1 MILVTAA
8 LLLAPPVQLE
18 NPGQMYIVGKAR
30 NTIMPLER
38 TSVTADV
45 AGMGARVSVRQTF
58 VNPSSTPI
66 EAVYTFPLPHD
77 AAVDQMKIKI
87 GDRTIDGTIMRRA
100 QAKAVYD
107 RAKANGQTAA
117 LLDQETDNVFTQSV
131 ANIMPGRRITVEIS
145 YVQLVK
151 FDEGEFEFT
160 YPMVVGPRFLGAG
173 TKNPEKLSPPT
184 LPPGVRSGATIDL
197 TLNLH
202 GSPIQ
207 DFHSVLH
214 QVRTSR
220 VDADTVQVAL
230 AKRDEIPN
238 RDFIFRYRT
247 ASKDVQESTFTTW
260 DEKTGGHF
268 ALVLAPPPRLDASL
282 RTPKEMIF
290 VIDQSGSQQGFPID
304 KSKELSL
311 ALLATMTPQDTFN
324 VMGFSNEVNPLWP
337 GPVPNTPEN
346 RKEAI
351 EFIKG
356 LQADGGTELEKA
368 VVAALSPSSDPER
381 VRIVLF
387 NTDGFAGQESVIL
400 KNVQQFRRNSRL
412 YTFGIGNSVNRG
424 LIDAMSEEGRGAS
437 EVVTLAEGAEAAKN
451 RFAKRLETPLLVNV
465 EAKFEGTQVTGVTP
479 GHLPDVFSTKPVVVY
494 GRYSQP
500 GKTRLTLTGI
510 SGGRPWRRVV
520 DVDLPK
526 GKGDGS
532 SVSSLWARTRIA
544 EMKSQGYTAKAMGQ
558 KAENEEAITKLA
570 LDYRI
575 MSEYT
580 SFVAVDSSVPNPG
593 KQVQTARVPVDM
605 ADGVS
610 LGLPASSPSI
620 VAMQNSS
627 AASAPG
633 GAGGGGNLSYFKSGK
648 SASGGV
654 GRSRGGAD
662 FAQLNDSTMG
672 FITYDPANNSL
683 VPGEGKAKGKRTVE
697 IAKGLLETK
706 VPVALRI
713 SVFAI
718 SQTRLEL
725 LRKAGLKIGSH
736 DGATLVFGTASAATI
751 RAIAK
756 LEFVERISWL
766 HSPEN

>member
-1 MILVTAA
+1 MIFATAA
-8 LLLAPPVQLE
+8 MLLTPPKPME
-18 NPGQMYIVGKAR
+18 NPGQMYVVGKDR
-30 NTIMPLER
+30 RTIMPLER

-77 AAVDQMKIKI
+77 AAVDRMKIKI
-87 GDRTIDGTIMRRA
+87 GDRTIDGTIMRRG
-100 QAKAVYD
+100 QAKEVYD

-145 YVQLVK
+145 YVQIVK

-173 TKNPEKLSPPT
+173 TKDPQKLNPPILK
-184 LPPGVRSGATIDL
+184 PGVRSGANIDL

-202 GSPIQ
+202 GGSPIQ
-207 DFHSVLH
+207 DFRSVLH
-214 QVRTSR
+214 QVRATKI
-220 VDADTVQVAL
+220 DAETVQVSL
-230 AKRDEIPN
+230 AKKDEIPN

-247 ASKDVQESTFTTW
+247 AAKDVQESTFTTW

-268 ALVLAPPPRLDASL
+268 ALVLAPPPRPDASL

-311 ALLATMTPQDTFN
+311 ALLATMTPRDTFN

-337 GPVPNTPEN
+337 GAQPNTAEN
-346 RKEAI
+346 RKEAT

-356 LQADGGTELEKA
+356 LQANGGTELEKA
-368 VVAALSPSSDPER
+368 VVASLSPSSDPER

-412 YTFGIGNSVNRG
+412 YTFGIGNSVNRS

-465 EAKFEGTQVTGVTP
+465 EAKFEGAQVTGVTP
-479 GHLPDVFSTKPVVVY
+479 AHLPDVFSTKPVVVY
-494 GRYSQP
+494 GRFTQP
-500 GKTRLTLTGI
+500 GKTRLSLSGI
-510 SGGRPWRRVV
+510 SGGRPWRRTV
-520 DVDLPK
+520 DVNLTK
-526 GKGDGS
+526 AKGDGS

-544 EMKSQGYTAKAMGQ
+544 EMKSQGYAAKAMGQ

-580 SFVAVDSSVPNPG
+580 SFVAVDTSVSNDG
-593 KQVQTARVPVDM
+593 KSLNTVRVPVDM
-605 ADGVS
+605 ADGVT
-610 LGLPASSPSI
+610 LGMPAMASPAPGRSRGG
-620 VAMQNSS
+620 VTTLS
-627 AASAPG
+627 AKAPSGLFRGGSGG
-633 GAGGGGNLSYFKSGK
+633 GAGGGIGGGGFAGDTLS
-648 SASGGV
+648 SGGI
-654 GRSRGGAD
+654 D
-662 FAQLNDSTMG
+662 FIS
-672 FITYDPANNSL
+672 YDPTDNTL
-683 VPGEGKAKGKRTVE
+683 VTNGKAKGKRTVE
-697 IAKGLLETK
+697 IAKGLLEAK
-706 VPVALRI
+706 GSVAIRV
-713 SVFAI
+713 SVVAI
-718 SQTRLEL
+718 SQTRLDL
-725 LRKAGLKIGSH
+725 LRKAGLKVGSH
-736 DGATLVFGTASAATI
+736 DGATLVFGTASAATM

-756 LEFVERISWL
+756 LEFVERIAWL
-766 HSPEN
+766 RAPKN

>member
-1 MILVTAA
+1 MILATAA
-8 LLLAPPVQLE
+8 LLLTPPKLVE
-18 NPGQMYIVGKAR
+18 NPGQMFIVGKDR
-30 NTIMPLER
+30 RTIMPLER

-145 YVQLVK
+145 YVQLIK

-160 YPMVVGPRFLGAG
+160 YPMVVGPRFLGTG
-173 TKNPEKLSPPT
+173 TKNPEKLNPPI
-184 LPPGVRSGATIDL
+184 LPPGVRSGANIDL

-202 GSPIQ
+202 GGSPIQ
-207 DFHSVLH
+207 DFRSVLH
-214 QVRTSR
+214 QVRSSR
-220 VDADTVQVAL
+220 VDADTVQVSL

-268 ALVLAPPPRLDASL
+268 ALVLAPPPRPDASL

-311 ALLATMTPQDTFN
+311 ALLATMTPQDSFN

-337 GPVPNTPEN
+337 GPQPNTPEN

-356 LQADGGTELEKA
+356 LEANGGTELEKA
-368 VVAALSPSSDPER
+368 VVASLSPSSDLER

-479 GHLPDVFSTKPVVVY
+479 AHLPDVFSTKPVVVY

-500 GKTRLTLTGI
+500 GKTRLTLSGI

-520 DVDLPK
+520 EVNLTK

-544 EMKSQGYTAKAMGQ
+544 EMKSQGYTARAMGQ
-558 KAENEEAITKLA
+558 KEENEEAITKLA

-580 SFVAVDSSVPNPG
+580 SFVAVDSSVSNADRNLNS
-593 KQVQTARVPVDM
+593 VRVPVDM

-610 LGLPASSPSI
+610 LGLAAAPSI
-620 VAMQNSS
+620 VAMR
-627 AASAPG
+627 APGATGGFG
-633 GAGGGGNLSYFKSGK
+633 GAGGPGGISYFKSGK
-648 SASGGV
+648 SAAGGF
-654 GRSRGGAD
+654 GGARGGGGYIQQDGAV
-662 FAQLNDSTMG
+662 MG
-672 FITYDPANNSL
+672 FVSYDPTDNSL
-683 VPGEGKAKGKRTVE
+683 VVKGKENGKRTVE
-697 IAKGLLETK
+697 IAKGLLEAKGNVTI
-706 VPVALRI
+706 RI
-713 SVFAI
+713 LVTAI

-725 LRKAGLKIGSH
+725 LRKAGLKVGSH

-751 RAIAK
+751 RAVAK

-766 HSPEN
+766 REPKN